1 MTGKRAASRG
11 APRIAVLLA
20 VVLATTGCTADPTDP
35 EDPSE
40 SAPAP
45 SASPTETEAGEP
57 QAGGLDAGTRF
68 TPLMSS
74 LITDPMPVTGTDDK
88 IHVTYEL
95 LLTNA
100 TTLPFRLDGLEVVD
114 PESEATL
121 LVEDDERLPQTVT
134 RLGASAGGEPGSGSV
149 LIDPAETWIAWLDV
163 QLDADAAVP
172 ATLEHRAQGAV
183 VVPEGEPRE
192 FDVVIGTTPVDA
204 GPATAVGVPVADGI
218 WMMSEGCCRD
228 DTHHRRGFAPVNG
241 QGLVPQRFAIDF
253 YLLDEE
259 HRTWEGDPSQI
270 TSYFSYRQPI
280 VAAAA
285 GTVVRALDGLPNTTA
300 LPEPPPIPPIEET
313 VGNHVVI
320 EIAPGLYALYGHMD
334 PGSVRVEVGDR
345 VEKGQELGLIGSSG
359 NSTTPHLHFHLQ
371 TAETFFP
378 SDGVPYVFD
387 EFELLGWVP
396 ERIWDDDL
404 GLQPTG
410 VLPFEEFEPSVR
422 RAELPLDRTVIAVDQ
437 SE

>member
-1 MTGKRAASRG
+1 MLV
-11 APRIAVLLA
+11 AVLA
-20 VVLATTGCTADPTDP
+20 VVGCTADSGSPGHTPTTGAT
-35 EDPSE
+35 S
-40 SAPAP
+40 
-45 SASPTETEAGEP
+45 GEP
-57 QAGGLDAGTRF
+57 IPGAGGERGALDEGTRF

-74 LITDPMPVTGTDDK
+74 LITTPMPVKGTDDK
-88 IHVTYEL
+88 VHVTYEL

-100 TTLPFRLDGLEVVD
+100 TALPFRLDALEVAD
-114 PESEATL
+114 PGSGATL
-121 LVEDDERLPQTVT
+121 LVEDAERLPQTVT
-134 RLGASAGGEPGSGSV
+134 RLGASVGGEPGSGSV
-149 LIDPAETWIAWLDV
+149 VIGAAETWIAWLDV

-172 ATLEHRAQGAV
+172 ATLEHRAHGAV
-183 VVPEGEPRE
+183 VPPEGEPRE
-192 FDVVIGTTPVDA
+192 FDVVIGTTAVDP
-204 GPATAVGVPVADGI
+204 GPATAVGVPVGDGDWI
-218 WMMSEGCCRD
+218 MSEGCCRD

-241 QGLVPQRFAIDF
+241 QALVPQRFAIDF

-270 TSYFSYRQPI
+270 TSYFTYRQPI
-280 VAAAA
+280 VAAAE
-285 GTVVRALDGLPNTTA
+285 GIVVRALDGIPNTES

-313 VGNHVVI
+313 VGNHVVV
-320 EIAPGLYALYGHMD
+320 EIAPGLYTLYGHMD
-334 PGSVRVEVGDR
+334 PGSVRVRVGDR
-345 VEKGQELGLIGSSG
+345 VEQGQELGLIGSSG

-422 RAELPLDRTVIAVDQ
+422 HNELPLDRMVIRVGAR
-437 SE
+437 E

>member
-1 MTGKRAASRG
+1 MAGKRTASRG
-11 APRIAVLLA
+11 AARVALLLVVAGAVA
-20 VVLATTGCTADPTDP
+20 GCTA
-35 EDPSE
+35 E
-40 SAPAP
+40 SAEPSGATPTP
-45 SASPTETEAGEP
+45 SASPSRTTEPSPPP
-57 QAGGLDAGTRF
+57 QAGGLDPGTRF

-74 LITDPMPVTGTDDK
+74 LMTSPMPVKGTDDK

-114 PESEATL
+114 PESDETL

-149 LIDPAETWIAWLDV
+149 LIDAAETWIAWLDV
-163 QLDADAAVP
+163 ALDADAAVP
-172 ATLEHRAQGAV
+172 ATLEHRAQGAI

-192 FDVVIGTTPVDA
+192 FDVVIGTTPVDP

-241 QGLVPQRFAIDF
+241 QALVPQRFAIDF

-259 HRTWEGDPSQI
+259 HRSWEGDPSEI
-270 TSYFSYRQPI
+270 TSYFSYQQPI

-285 GTVVRALDGLPNTTA
+285 GTVVRALDGVPNTTS
-300 LPEPPPIPPIEET
+300 LPEPPPIPPIEQT
-313 VGNHVVI
+313 VGNHVII
-320 EIAPGLYALYGHMD
+320 EIAPGLYTLYGHMD

-410 VLPFEEFEPSVR
+410 VLPFEEFDPSVR
-422 RAELPLDRTVIAVDQ
+422 RAELPLDRTVIRVDQ
-437 SE
+437 SD

>member
-1 MTGKRAASRG
+1 MKGCGVR
-11 APRIAVLLA
+11 PRSC
-20 VVLATTGCTADPTDP
+20 G
-35 EDPSE
+35 
-40 SAPAP
+40 
-45 SASPTETEAGEP
+45 
-57 QAGGLDAGTRF
+57 
-68 TPLMSS
+68 
-74 LITDPMPVTGTDDK
+74 
-88 IHVTYEL
+88 L

-114 PESEATL
+114 PESDETL

-149 LIDPAETWIAWLDV
+149 LIDAAETWIAWLDV
-163 QLDADAAVP
+163 ALDADAAVP
-172 ATLEHRAQGAV
+172 ATLEHRAQGAI

-192 FDVVIGTTPVDA
+192 FDVVIGATPVDP

-241 QGLVPQRFAIDF
+241 QALVPQRFAIDF

-259 HRTWEGDPSQI
+259 HRSWEGDPSEI
-270 TSYFSYRQPI
+270 TSYFSYQQPI

-285 GTVVRALDGLPNTTA
+285 GTVVRALDGVPNTTS
-300 LPEPPPIPPIEET
+300 LPEPPPIPPIEQT
-313 VGNHVVI
+313 VGNHVII
-320 EIAPGLYALYGHMD
+320 EIAPGLYTLYGHMD

-410 VLPFEEFEPSVR
+410 VPPFEEFDPSVR
-422 RAELPLDRTVIAVDQ
+422 RAELPLDRTVIRVDQ
-437 SE
+437 SD

>member
-1 MTGKRAASRG
+1 MVHTQTQSSRDISKL
-11 APRIAVLLA
+11 AIMLVAVLA
-20 VVLATTGCTADPTDP
+20 AAGCTADSDSPDPT
-35 EDPSE
+35 
-40 SAPAP
+40 
-45 SASPTETEAGEP
+45 PTSGTSSDEP
-57 QAGGLDAGTRF
+57 IPGAGGELGALDPGTRF

-74 LITDPMPVTGTDDK
+74 LITNPMPVKGTDDK
-88 IHVTYEL
+88 VHVTYEL

-100 TTLPFRLDGLEVVD
+100 TALPFRLDALEVAD
-114 PESEATL
+114 AESGETL
-121 LVEDDERLPQTVT
+121 LVEDEERLPQNVT
-134 RLGASAGGEPGSGSV
+134 RLGASVGGEPGSGSV
-149 LIDPAETWIAWLDV
+149 VIGPAETWIAWLDV
-163 QLDADAAVP
+163 QLDAGAAVP
-172 ATLEHRAQGAV
+172 ATFEHHAQGAV
-183 VVPEGEPRE
+183 VPPEGEPRE
-192 FDVVIGTTPVDA
+192 FDVVIGTTAVDP
-204 GPATAVGVPVADGI
+204 GPATAVGVPVGDGI
-218 WMMSEGCCRD
+218 WLMSEGCCRD
-228 DTHHRRGFAPVNG
+228 DTHHRRGFAPVEG
-241 QGLVPQRFAIDF
+241 QALVPQRFAIDF

-270 TSYFSYRQPI
+270 TSYFTYRQPI
-280 VAAAA
+280 LAAAD
-285 GTVVRALDGLPNTTA
+285 GIVVRALDGIPNTES

-313 VGNHVVI
+313 VGNHVVV

-334 PGSVRVEVGDR
+334 PGSVRVRVGDR

-422 RAELPLDRTVIAVDQ
+422 NDELPLDRTVIRVDQ
-437 SE
+437 ER

>member
-1 MTGKRAASRG
+1 MKTLSRG
-11 APRIAVLLA
+11 IPRIAALLVAVLA
-20 VVLATTGCTADPTDP
+20 VVGCTADSDP
-35 EDPSE
+35 AE
-40 SAPAP
+40 SAPTTD
-45 SASPTETEAGEP
+45 ASPDDAIPG
-57 QAGGLDAGTRF
+57 AGGQLGALDEGTRF

-74 LITDPMPVTGTDDK
+74 LITSPMPVAGTDDK
-88 IHVTYEL
+88 VHITYEL

-100 TTLPFRLDGLEVVD
+100 TTLPFRLDGLEVAD
-114 PESEATL
+114 AETGATL
-121 LVEDDERLPQTVT
+121 LAEGDERLPQNVT
-134 RLGASAGGEPGSGSV
+134 KLGSSAGGEPGSGSV
-149 LIDPAETWIAWLDV
+149 VIGPAETWIAWLDV
-163 QLDADAAVP
+163 QLDADTAVP
-172 ATLEHRAQGAV
+172 ATVEHHAQGAIV
-183 VVPEGEPRE
+183 PPEGDPRE
-192 FDVVIGTTPVDA
+192 FDVMIGTAAIDP
-204 GPATAVGVPVADGI
+204 GPATSVGVPVADGI
-218 WMMSEGCCRD
+218 WLMSEGCCRD
-228 DTHHRRGFAPVNG
+228 DTHHRRGFAPVDG
-241 QGLVPQRFAIDF
+241 QALVPQRFAIDF

-270 TSYFSYRQPI
+270 TSYFTYRQPI

-285 GTVVRALDGLPNTTA
+285 GTVVRALDGIPNTES

-313 VGNHVVI
+313 VGNHVVV
-320 EIAPGLYALYGHMD
+320 EIAPGLYTLYGHMD
-334 PGSVRVEVGDR
+334 PGSVRVSVGDR

-422 RAELPLDRTVIAVDQ
+422 QDELPLDRTVIRVDAQ
-437 SE
+437 D

>member
-1 MTGKRAASRG
+1 MAGKRVASRG
-11 APRIAVLLA
+11 AARIALLLA
-20 VVLATTGCTADPTDP
+20 VLTAAAGCTAQPAEPSGTTPTTT
-35 EDPSE
+35 
-40 SAPAP
+40 
-45 SASPTETEAGEP
+45 ASPSPSRTTESGPP
-57 QAGGLDAGTRF
+57 QAGALDPGTRF
-68 TPLMSS
+68 TPLMST
-74 LITDPMPVTGTDDK
+74 LMTTPMPVKGTDDK

-100 TTLPFRLDGLEVVD
+100 TALPFRLDGLEVVD
-114 PESEATL
+114 AASAETL

-149 LIDPAETWIAWLDV
+149 LIGPAETWIAWLDV
-163 QLDADAAVP
+163 QLDSDAAVP

-183 VVPEGEPRE
+183 VVAEGEPRE
-192 FDVVIGTTPVDA
+192 FDVVIGTTAVDE
-204 GPATAVGVPVADGI
+204 GPATEVAVPVADGI
-218 WMMSEGCCRD
+218 WLMSEGCCRD

-241 QGLVPQRFAIDF
+241 EALVPQRFAIDF

-259 HRTWEGDPSQI
+259 HRTWEGDPSEI

-285 GTVVRALDGLPNTTA
+285 GTVVRALDGLPNTTS
-300 LPEPPPIPPIEET
+300 LPEPPPIPPIEQT
-313 VGNHVVI
+313 VGNHVVV
-320 EIAPGLYALYGHMD
+320 EIAPGLYTLYGHMD
-334 PGSVRVEVGDR
+334 PGSVRVQVGDR

-378 SDGVPYVFD
+378 SDGVPYVFE

-422 RAELPLDRTVIAVDQ
+422 REELALDRTVIRVDQ

>member
-1 MTGKRAASRG
+1 MSLLMT
-11 APRIAVLLA
+11 
-20 VVLATTGCTADPTDP
+20 T
-35 EDPSE
+35 
-40 SAPAP
+40 
-45 SASPTETEAGEP
+45 
-57 QAGGLDAGTRF
+57 
-68 TPLMSS
+68 
-74 LITDPMPVTGTDDK
+74 PMPVEGTDDK
-88 IHVTYEL
+88 VHVTYEL

-100 TTLPFRLDGLEVVD
+100 TALPFRLDGLEVVD
-114 PESEATL
+114 PESDETL

-149 LIDPAETWIAWLDV
+149 LIGAAETWIAWLDV

-192 FDVVIGTTPVDA
+192 FDVVIGTTPVDP

-218 WMMSEGCCRD
+218 WLMSEGCCRD
-228 DTHHRRGFAPVNG
+228 DTHHRRGYAPVNG
-241 QGLVPQRFAIDF
+241 QPLVPQRFAIDF

-259 HRTWEGDPSQI
+259 HRTWAGDPSQI
-270 TSYFSYRQPI
+270 ENYFSYRVPI

-285 GTVVRALDGLPNTTA
+285 GTVVRALDGIPNTTS

-334 PGSVRVEVGDR
+334 PGSVRVQVGDR
-345 VEKGQELGLIGSSG
+345 VEKGDELGLIGSSG

-387 EFELLGWVP
+387 EIELLGWVP

-422 RAELPLDRTVIAVDQ
+422 REELPLDRTVIRVAQ
-437 SE
+437 QE

>member
-1 MTGKRAASRG
+1 MT
-11 APRIAVLLA
+11 
-20 VVLATTGCTADPTDP
+20 
-35 EDPSE
+35 
-40 SAPAP
+40 
-45 SASPTETEAGEP
+45 
-57 QAGGLDAGTRF
+57 
-68 TPLMSS
+68 S
-74 LITDPMPVTGTDDK
+74 LITHPMPVEGTDEK
-88 IHVTYEL
+88 VHVTYEL
-95 LLTNA
+95 LLTNG
-100 TTLPFRLDGLEVVD
+100 TGVPFRLDALEVAD
-114 PESEATL
+114 AQTHETL
-121 LVEDDERLPQTVT
+121 LIEDEERLPQTVT
-134 RLGASAGGEPGSGSV
+134 RVGASAGGVPGSGSV
-149 LIDPAETWIAWLDV
+149 VIGPAETWIAWLDV
-163 QLDADAAVP
+163 QLDPDAEVP
-172 ATLEHRAQGAV
+172 TALEHHAQGAV
-183 VVPEGEPRE
+183 VPPEGEPRD
-192 FDVVIGTTPVDA
+192 FDVMIGTTPIEP
-204 GPATAVGVPVADGI
+204 GPAPEVGVPVGDGI
-218 WMMSEGCCRD
+218 WLMSEGCCRD

-241 QGLVPQRFAIDF
+241 QALVPQRFAIDY

-259 HRTWEGDPSQI
+259 HRTWEGDPSQLE
-270 TSYFSYRQPI
+270 SYFTYRQP
-280 VAAAA
+280 VLAAAA
-285 GTVVRALDGLPNTTA
+285 GTVVRALDGIPNTTS

-313 VGNHVVI
+313 VGNHVIV

-345 VEKGQELGLIGSSG
+345 VEMGQELGLIGSSG

-422 RAELPLDRTVIAVDQ
+422 RAELPLDRTVIRVDR

>member
-1 MTGKRAASRG
+1 MAGKRTASRG
-11 APRIAVLLA
+11 AARVALLLVVAGAVA
-20 VVLATTGCTADPTDP
+20 GCTA
-35 EDPSE
+35 E
-40 SAPAP
+40 SAEPSGATPTP
-45 SASPTETEAGEP
+45 SASPSRTTEPSPPP
-57 QAGGLDAGTRF
+57 QAGGLDPGTRF

-74 LITDPMPVTGTDDK
+74 LMTSPMPVKGTDDK

-114 PESEATL
+114 PESDETL

-149 LIDPAETWIAWLDV
+149 LIDAAETWIAWLDV
-163 QLDADAAVP
+163 ALDADAAVP
-172 ATLEHRAQGAV
+172 ATLEHRAQGAI

-192 FDVVIGTTPVDA
+192 FDVVIGTTPVDP

-241 QGLVPQRFAIDF
+241 QALVPQRFAIDF

-259 HRTWEGDPSQI
+259 HRSWEGDPSEI
-270 TSYFSYRQPI
+270 TSYFSYQQPI

-285 GTVVRALDGLPNTTA
+285 GTVVRALDGVPNTTS
-300 LPEPPPIPPIEET
+300 LPEPPPIPPIEQT
-313 VGNHVVI
+313 VGNHVII
-320 EIAPGLYALYGHMD
+320 EIAPGLYTLYGHMD
-334 PGSVRVEVGDR
+334 PGSVRVEIGDR

-410 VLPFEEFEPSVR
+410 VLPFEEFDPSVR
-422 RAELPLDRTVIAVDQ
+422 RAELPLDRTVIRVDQ
-437 SE
+437 SD